1 MTFKEKI
8 VRLRKI
14 KSLTQDEFA
23 SAVGVSRQA
32 VYKWESGQS
41 YPEVQKLIEIKMLFG
56 ISIDDLLDDTYE
68 VEMPEKKRK
77 KRAANPKK
85 EEVKVENAEQTP
97 VPVSEIPEN
106 SVPEEV
112 KEKVTEEVAED
123 VALEVTEEAVS
134 EDAAEKKT
142 TDDASEEVEE
152 KAEEDA
158 PYVSEGN
165 TEAQET
171 AEEQEPET
179 KEETEE
185 KPEQTVASVNTE
197 EKAPEESEKKKKG
210 FFSRMFSKK

>member
-41 YPEVQKLIEIKMLFG
+41 YPEVQKLIEIKLLFG

-77 KRAANPKK
+77 KRTVNPKK
-85 EEVKVENAEQTP
+85 EEAKVENIRKTP
-97 VPVSEIPEN
+97 APVSEKAEEPV
-106 SVPEEV
+106 SEEV
-112 KEKVTEEVAED
+112 KEEVREETSEEAVEEASVQDESTAQNEEVESNTVAEAPVSEGEEETQQETEEVKPFE
-123 VALEVTEEAVS
+123 EENKEESIVTVS
-134 EDAAEKKT
+134 EEK
-142 TDDASEEVEE
+142 
-152 KAEEDA
+152 
-158 PYVSEGN
+158 
-165 TEAQET
+165 
-171 AEEQEPET
+171 EPE
-179 KEETEE
+179 E
-185 KPEQTVASVNTE
+185 N
-197 EKAPEESEKKKKG
+197 EKKKKG